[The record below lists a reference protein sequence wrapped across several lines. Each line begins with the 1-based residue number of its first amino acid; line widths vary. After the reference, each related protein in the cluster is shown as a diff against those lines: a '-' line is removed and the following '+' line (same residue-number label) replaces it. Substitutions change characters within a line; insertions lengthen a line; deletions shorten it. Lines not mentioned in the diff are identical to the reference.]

1 MRARVPA
8 AGISAE
14 LGFVEPLRERPL
26 GLRVLA
32 LVLRTRLVAVSLT
45 VKCPLLFMT
54 CFLSSFQATTRPRSN
69 GESAQLALVKMF
81 SCGSRGSTASRL

>member
-1 MRARVPA
+1 MRASVPG
-8 AGISAE
+8 AGRSGE

-32 LVLRTRLVAVSLT
+32 LVLRIRLVAVSLT

-54 CFLSSFQATTRPRSN
+54 PFSKQLPSQYLAAVEADPGATSSV
-69 GESAQLALVKMF
+69 ESA
-81 SCGSRGSTASRL
+81 

>member
-1 MRARVPA
+1 MRASVPA
-8 AGISAE
+8 AGRSEE

-32 LVLRTRLVAVSLT
+32 LVLRIRLGAVSLT

-54 CFLSSFQATTRPRSN
+54 LFSKQLPSQYLAAVKAAPNAT
-69 GESAQLALVKMF
+69 GSAEAV
-81 SCGSRGSTASRL
+81 

>member
-1 MRARVPA
+1 MRASVPA
-8 AGISAE
+8 AGRSEE

-32 LVLRTRLVAVSLT
+32 LVLRIRLAAVSLT

-54 CFLSSFQATTRPRSN
+54 RFSKQLPSQYLAMVKAAPNAT
-69 GESAQLALVKMF
+69 
-81 SCGSRGSTASRL
+81 GSVEVV